1 MWKSTYSICTG
12 VLLSLTTINYA
23 EASTTTGSIPVSL
36 TITASCTVQSAANI
50 AFGSQTAITSN
61 LDTSSSIGVV
71 CTNATPYTLGLSAG
85 IGTGATVASRVLT
98 SGSATIPYTIY
109 QDSGRTQ
116 VWGVTPTVDTES
128 ATGTGAVQT
137 YTAYG
142 RVAPVSAPVAG
153 VYADTVAVTVAY

>member
-1 MWKSTYSICTG
+1 MTAVNHANATTATG
-12 VLLSLTTINYA
+12 TF
-23 EASTTTGSIPVSL
+23 PVSL
-36 TITASCTVQSAANI
+36 TITSSCSVQSAANL
-50 AFGSQTAITSN
+50 AFGSQVAITAN
-61 LDTSSSIGVV
+61 LDAASSIGVV
-71 CTNATPYTLGLSAG
+71 CTNATPYTLELSAG
-85 IGTGATVASRVLT
+85 AGTGATVASRVLT

-116 VWGVTPTVDTES
+116 VWGVTPTVDAQS